1 MRWESKTLDKFS
13 LTFFLPGLSALS
25 LLRPPGNFQ
34 LLHEGCTTASR
45 ELTQASNLADDL
57 ILVQMGAVPE
67 GLSAEKKDAFVVG
80 LRQIIQE
87 IRGRKVKDFRIVASE
102 IAAYR
107 ARFLG
112 DSSKILPL

>member
-1 MRWESKTLDKFS
+1 MLDTFS
-13 LTFFLPGLSALS
+13 FDPFPTSSCCFASSAAS
-25 LLRPPGNFQ
+25 WHHGAILRKS
-34 LLHEGCTTASR
+34 CTSIGR
-45 ELTQASNLADDL
+45 ELTQASNVTDDL

-67 GLSAEKKDAFVVG
+67 GLSAEKKEAFVVG
-80 LRQIIQE
+80 LRHIIQE

>member
-1 MRWESKTLDKFS
+1 M
-13 LTFFLPGLSALS
+13 FLLS
-25 LLRPPGNFQ
+25 LSDGISTS
-34 LLHEGCTTASR
+34 H

-67 GLSAEKKDAFVVG
+67 GLSAEQKDAFVVG

-87 IRGRKVKDFRIVASE
+87 IRGRKVKDFRTVASE

-107 ARFLG
+107 VRFLG
-112 DSSKILPL
+112 GNSKILPL